1 MHPAVSYELAKAG
14 VTDLRHQ
21 TQRDASARNG
31 RRARRTPARPNV
43 DDARR
48 CSPPACSDRM
58 RPGVGVV
65 AEAIRATVQK
75 VGARGCIG
83 RIAQEFGDHPEAA
96 TERMRWVRPLL
107 SPA

>member
-1 MHPAVSYELAKAG
+1 MHPTVSYELAKAG

-21 TQRDASARNG
+21 TQRDASACTG

-58 RPGVGVV
+58 RRAPALWRRRSGRPYRRSVPV
-65 AEAIRATVQK
+65 AALAV
-75 VGARGCIG
+75 
-83 RIAQEFGDHPEAA
+83 
-96 TERMRWVRPLL
+96 
-107 SPA
+107 